1 MSQCERCGHDPG
13 FPVAVCNSCGFGGA
27 DRSAHGAIADS
38 ASPTVMAP
46 GRRSAR
52 QPANPDATVM
62 EAGRRGTSASP
73 SDAFLFVREGPNK
86 GVQIAMGDSTTVG
99 RDPSNTLCVQDKR
112 VSAQHAII
120 RRSQR
125 GYVFQDLLGTNG
137 TYFLGPGGELRL
149 TGPHRL
155 GDGDRLR
162 MGHTVIQFISS
173 DGGR

>member
-13 FPVAVCNSCGFGGA
+13 FPVAVCSSCGFGGA
-27 DRSAHGAIADS
+27 DQSSFGAASDS
-38 ASPTVMAP
+38 GAATVMAQ
-46 GRRSAR
+46 GRRSPRR
-52 QPANPDATVM
+52 QANPDATVM
-62 EAGRRGTSASP
+62 EQGRRMLEAPDGY
-73 SDAFLFVREGPNK
+73 LFVREGPNK
-86 GVQIAMGDSTTVG
+86 GLQVGVGETTTIG
-99 RDPSNTLCVQDKR
+99 RDPSNSLCVQDKR
-112 VSAQHAII
+112 VSGQHAII
-120 RRSQR
+120 RKSQR

-162 MGHTVIQFISS
+162 MGHTVIQFIAS